1 MPFRFE
7 RDDARQRIRVMLID
21 PLTEDEII
29 GIINRQRDEG
39 LWAYGMMVDTR
50 GLNVPPSRA
59 MARAAVAHVTDVSTN
74 EGRRGPVAVVALRG
88 MVGLSEAYAFES
100 HRHGRDVQVF
110 WSPDE
115 ANQWLDE
122 RQPLT
127 PEK

>member
-7 RDDARQRIRVMLID
+7 RDDARLRIRVTLTD
-21 PLTEDEII
+21 PLTDDEII
-29 GIINRQRDEG
+29 GVIDRQRAEG
-39 LWAYGMMVDTR
+39 AWAYGMLVDTR

-59 MARAAVAHVTDVSTN
+59 LARAAVAHVTEVSTA

-100 HRHGRDVQVF
+100 HQHGREVQVF
-110 WSPDE
+110 WSPDD

-122 RQPLT
+122 RPL
-127 PEK
+127 PKREV